1 MGMATALTSVEQHED
16 RKSTAEI
23 EGRLCAEQLGESNVS
38 HWPTAAVRGGYRR
51 WLAAG
56 YNCGYTCTM
65 KTAISIPDAIF
76 EEAERLAK
84 TRGWSRSELYSNAV
98 SAYVNS
104 ERFLGVR
111 EKLDAVYGQ
120 NVDDSAVD
128 SFLAKAQARSLPKEK
143 W

>member
-1 MGMATALTSVEQHED
+1 
-16 RKSTAEI
+16 
-23 EGRLCAEQLGESNVS
+23 
-38 HWPTAAVRGGYRR
+38 
-51 WLAAG
+51 
-56 YNCGYTCTM
+56 M

-84 TRGWSRSELYSNAV
+84 IRGWSRSELYANAV

-104 ERFLGVR
+104 EKFLGVR

-120 NVDDSAVD
+120 NADDSAVD
-128 SFLAKAQARSLPKEK
+128 PLLANAQARALPKEK